1 MNTIHKSTLSLECHV
16 YERGRWNM
24 IAKGDNGY
32 SPYGNQQVLHSSYFS
47 FPKPIILHDKTPV
60 FRVIL
65 EPSSIFD
72 SRSTT
77 VNDGPLVYPSSIFD
91 SRSTTV
97 DDGPLVFPSSIFDS
111 RSTTVNDGAYGF
123 PE

>member
-1 MNTIHKSTLSLECHV
+1 
-16 YERGRWNM
+16 M
-24 IAKGDNGY
+24 IPKGDNGY
-32 SPYGNQQVLHSSYFS
+32 SPHGHQQVLHSSYFS

-77 VNDGPLVYPSSIFD
+77 VNDGPLVFPSSIFDARSTTVNDGLLVFPSSIFD

-97 DDGPLVFPSSIFDS
+97 NDGPLVFPSSIFDS
-111 RSTTVNDGAYGF
+111 RSTTVNDGAFGF